1 MIRALFSI
9 DAFIHEITSWNKKK
23 KLLSKLINGH
33 QFFKRP
39 HNTFL
44 TTRYGDNTSSFSNE
58 LMNILHE
65 DFKKFCEETGFKEI
79 SMLDAWAVK
88 YDKNDYQVAHQ
99 HGRVMYTGIIYLNL
113 DSKQDS
119 TTYICPYQSEITG
132 NTKLTEIECKEGTL
146 VIFPAFLLH
155 YVKPNLLKKPR
166 VVISFDINCI

>member
-1 MIRALFSI
+1 MIKALFSI
-9 DAFIHEITSWNKKK
+9 DAFIHEIKSWNKKK
-23 KLLSKLINGH
+23 KLISKLINGH

-44 TTRYGDNTSSFSNE
+44 TTRYGNNTSSFSSE

-79 SMLDAWAVK
+79 AMSDAWAVK

-99 HGRVMYTGIIYLNL
+99 HGRVMYSGIIYLNL
-113 DSKQDS
+113 DPKQDS

-166 VVISFDINCI
+166 VVISFDIDCT